1 MRKIIIS
8 TGALALVAA
17 LGALAAGQVAQSA
30 TRTNATVALHK
41 TGLGAVLVSKSG
53 RTLYLFGRDRN
64 GKSACSG
71 SCAAYWP
78 PLLSQGKATAGPGVK
93 ASLLATTRR
102 ANGTLQVT
110 YNRHPLYTYVLDK
123 GAGQTTGEGVSA
135 FGAKWYAV
143 SAKGAAIV
151 RAQGTPT
158 TTTPTTSTPYPTY
171 P

>member
-53 RTLYLFGRDRN
+53 RTLYLFGRDRK

-143 SAKGAAIV
+143 SANGAAV
-151 RAQGTPT
+151 RVQGTPT